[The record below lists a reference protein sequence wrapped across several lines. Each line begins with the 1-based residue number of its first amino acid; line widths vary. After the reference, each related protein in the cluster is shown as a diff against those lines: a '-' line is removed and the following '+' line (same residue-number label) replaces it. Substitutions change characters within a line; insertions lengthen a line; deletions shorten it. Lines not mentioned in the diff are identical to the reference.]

1 MVFSSFI
8 PFLSLDFYDYSLSKK
23 LITYFC
29 CIFSDAEF
37 LVLLFPIVKV
47 NTMPDSLSIMFDVR
61 IYRSFLRFIL
71 RLCSDDDINNKSST
85 DDNTYIDFFFYYI
98 CTENK
103 PKKNSNK

>member
-71 RLCSDDDINNKSST
+71 RLCRSEEHTSELQSRFDIVCRLLLEKKKLCNKS
-85 DDNTYIDFFFYYI
+85 
-98 CTENK
+98 
-103 PKKNSNK
+103 